1 MNASKKQP
9 KTRSCATINVT
20 PLAPAATK
28 IANPKNGYSVHD
40 TDVTYNGQRL
50 YPGVWMHYST
60 RTEEGE
66 ETASHKWLCGPLYVD
81 AITRNCNVQRRLW
94 PMRSWKLFLR

>member
-1 MNASKKQP
+1 
-9 KTRSCATINVT
+9 
-20 PLAPAATK
+20 
-28 IANPKNGYSVHD
+28 VHD
-40 TDVTYNGQRL
+40 TEITYNGQRF

-66 ETASHKWLCGPLYVD
+66 ETARHEWLCGPLYVD

>member
-1 MNASKKQP
+1 
-9 KTRSCATINVT
+9 
-20 PLAPAATK
+20 
-28 IANPKNGYSVHD
+28 
-40 TDVTYNGQRL
+40 
-50 YPGVWMHYST
+50 MHYST